1 MKTKLVILLLLL
13 LSINSNAQQTLTL
26 EDCYTLVTK
35 NYPLSKQSVL
45 LKQKANYEIEALSK
59 GKLPRIDV
67 NAQATYQSEVIGFP
81 AALSGVQPLNKD
93 QYRATLDVNQ
103 LIYNGGVIDANAKLK
118 EAQTKTQQQQVE
130 VNLYQLKSRINQ
142 YYFSILLLQ
151 EKTALLSA
159 KKELLGSKVKEVQ
172 SAVKFGAILPASEQI
187 LEAEIIKINQQLTE
201 IKFEKIKLLNNLS
214 ELTFAKIDSETI
226 LVQPETKALNT
237 NVSRPEIAFYDLQNQ
252 QLEFSK
258 GLISKSNLPKINAFG
273 QAGYGNPGLNM
284 LDNSFQTFYV
294 VGLKANWNVFDWGKN
309 KTDKKALDISKEIV
323 ASEKETFELN
333 NKIQLEE
340 QDFEIKKLE
349 QLLLSDNEIIQIREK
364 VIKSSDAQLKNGVI
378 TSSEYLIEL
387 TNLFEAKHILKT
399 HEVQLAAAK
408 SNYEIIKGK

>member
-1 MKTKLVILLLLL
+1 MKTKLVILLLFL

-35 NYPLSKQSVL
+35 NYPLSKQSGL

-81 AALSGVQPLNKD
+81 AALPGVQPLNKD

-130 VNLYQLKSRINQ
+130 INLYQLKSRINQ

-323 ASEKETFELN
+323 TSDKETFELN
-333 NKIQLEE
+333 NKMQLEE
-340 QDFEIKKLE
+340 QDYEIKKME
-349 QLLLSDNEIIQIREK
+349 QLLLSDGEIIQIREK
-364 VIKSSDAQLKNGVI
+364 IIKSSDAQLKNGVI
-378 TSSEYLIEL
+378 TASEYLVEL
-387 TNLFEAKHILKT
+387 TNLFEAKNILKT
-399 HEVQLAAAK
+399 HEVQLAATK